1 MEAKDRNTA
10 TATVADEL
18 KAQRRNLT
26 ADEWK
31 LIRFSEAEIQELEG
45 LASEEAR
52 QDAPRFIV
60 PIFNRHAAELESMAN
75 NPEFVKDVFFYAH
88 VFDRDIG
95 GMLQDMAQYSGVID
109 DAAELHNRIA
119 AHGDK
124 WLLIAEGMRRTY
136 WYFQGCMIREMGGEE
151 YARAIVA
158 FYKSGAKPEYIELD
172 DMPPNGCDT
181 KKRGEA
187 NEMGEEKDRPPL
199 IIYHEYLDGL
209 EKSTPDELY
218 KLLHPLMAWHL
229 GREYARP
236 EGLAGI
242 AFDAIQASVERA
254 LKIGNVNRN
263 NGRVKSEKKA
273 EAARKN
279 GRHGG
284 RPKKEN
290 PTKTQRKPNPNTNTN
305 TILSLNNITSLEDIL
320 GGGGGKEPPP
330 PPTKSIEH
338 DRMDDMERPT
348 AQEVSLAAGRLGI
361 ASDVV
366 DKWLKYMD
374 KVDWHFSGGDN
385 VTRRTFR
392 QSLSRFA
399 ERESEIKSEVAKP
412 SNRGASAGMPIGV
425 VHHDPNYQIRL

>member
-187 NEMGEEKDRPPL
+187 NEMGEEKDLPPL

-305 TILSLNNITSLEDIL
+305 TILSLDSILSSNNIKPDTDTVTDNRRVSVSVSGTGRNFDPWKCADDEIRYNHTAVEVLTLAL
-320 GGGGGKEPPP
+320 GKGAWRRAVDEAGEGGEEGIKELF
-330 PPTKSIEH
+330 I
-338 DRMDDMERPT
+338 
-348 AQEVSLAAGRLGI
+348 
-361 ASDVV
+361 
-366 DKWLKYMD
+366 
-374 KVDWHFSGGDN
+374 
-385 VTRRTFR
+385 TFR
-392 QSLSRFA
+392 A
-399 ERESEIKSEVAKP
+399 EIRAGEGVKNKAAAFTARLKKEFGVLA
-412 SNRGASAGMPIGV
+412 NNATGAE
-425 VHHDPNYQIRL
+425 